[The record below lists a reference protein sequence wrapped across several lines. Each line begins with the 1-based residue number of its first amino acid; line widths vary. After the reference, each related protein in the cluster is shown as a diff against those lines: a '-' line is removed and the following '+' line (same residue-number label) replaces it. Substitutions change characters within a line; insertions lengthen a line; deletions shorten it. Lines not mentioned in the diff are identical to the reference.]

1 MLLENQKQQQEHLK
15 YKHGLYGIFRFLDN
29 IIPLVDRWRGPIS
42 IALYAPGRDL
52 FPTIDAIAY
61 LRNCKSELI
70 RELVS
75 FHIVFEEDQMP
86 KSKVST
92 NNFLILLECSTRVFL
107 LQLLHNGNVDN
118 RTRLIDAYKD
128 EYDCSMPP
136 PWQEVHDTDMYK
148 TKHELLYP
156 INVVR
161 NVAKLAAQTYFVF
174 PSDIELYPT
183 RNFISLFLNFVQEN
197 MDLFR
202 TGNKNVFVLPIFE
215 VMENQ
220 HVPENKTELLRMLK
234 KKTAI
239 IFHQSVCIVC
249 HRVVESEKWVRSNE
263 TEGLG
268 VFSVGKRTGRYMVWE
283 PFFVCT
289 QKEPLWDERM
299 TWEGQNNKM
308 IQAYTMCV
316 MDYDFHVLDNAF
328 LIHKPGVKKKKVQ
341 LVKFQDAVRW
351 SNRLIKNISIEL
363 QELYGYSSNCSITTW
378 QAKNGET
385 VEGNLQSQNEQLTL
399 NADSEEKLAD
409 GWQDYDARTIQF
421 HCDTKS
427 RNTFLSQRGLYY
439 VIYNFV
445 KAEEEFGCIDSIT
458 LSAPG
463 DYRFLDNV
471 IPLVDRWDGPIS
483 IALYAP
489 GYDFYT
495 TLDAIAYLRNCGP
508 EHEEMYKSQNELLYP
523 INVARNVAKLAAQT
537 YFIFP
542 SDIELYPTRNFVKL
556 FLQLVNENQELFEE
570 DSRNVF
576 VLPIF
581 EVLENQTVP
590 ETKSELLG
598 MLKKKTAI
606 IFHES
611 VCVECHRV
619 VSSEEWVNTPET
631 EGLSVFSV
639 GKRSG
644 RYVVWEPF
652 YVCTQKD
659 PLWDERMTWEGQSNK
674 MVQAYTMCVMDYDF
688 HVLDNAFLIHKPG
701 VKKKKVQMVKYN
713 DIVKNS
719 SKLIKNIAIELQD
732 LYGYN
737 SNCNTSH
744 PPKPKRKKKP
754 ATVKLVKTKPKTKL

>member
-42 IALYAPGRDL
+42 IALYAPGSDL

-92 NNFLILLECSTRVFL
+92 NNFLILLECFTRVSL
-107 LQLLHNGNVDN
+107 LELLHNENVDN

-363 QELYGYSSNCSITTW
+363 QELYGYSSNCSIT
-378 QAKNGET
+378 
-385 VEGNLQSQNEQLTL
+385 
-399 NADSEEKLAD
+399 
-409 GWQDYDARTIQF
+409 
-421 HCDTKS
+421 
-427 RNTFLSQRGLYY
+427 
-439 VIYNFV
+439 
-445 KAEEEFGCIDSIT
+445 
-458 LSAPG
+458 
-463 DYRFLDNV
+463 FLDNV